1 MAKIVITK
9 TGDLMEVVHG
19 TQAARFDEYARNMQ
33 TGQYIA
39 KLNND
44 EGIETDIL
52 CTANMQY
59 NESMFDTIGGVS
71 ITTNQLLFDELV
83 KML

>member
-1 MAKIVITK
+1 MANIVVTK
-9 TGDLMEVVHG
+9 SNDLMEVVHNDM
-19 TQAARFDEYARNMQ
+19 AERFDEYARNMS

-44 EGIETDIL
+44 NGIETNIL

-59 NESMFDTIGGVS
+59 NESMFDTIGGVN